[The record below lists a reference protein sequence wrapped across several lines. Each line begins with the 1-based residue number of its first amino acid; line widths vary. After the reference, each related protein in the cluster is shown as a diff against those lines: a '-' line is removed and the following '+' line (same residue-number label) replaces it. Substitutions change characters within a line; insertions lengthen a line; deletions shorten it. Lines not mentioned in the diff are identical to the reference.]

1 MNEEKLAVILKEIK
15 KFEKDIETRL
25 AKLEKGDVL
34 ENTEGV
40 KPEPKPPIRP
50 RAGRDQK
57 YWIRD
62 HYGDPDCWHE
72 TGADYNNY
80 HYATGNYFL
89 TKEACQAYCTETN
102 AKEIALQKIKDWI
115 MEKGYKSTNQ
125 KSYPCYDHKNHQWCW
140 YVTNDEFLAP
150 FFLGSNDDRDQFL
163 RDCEEELNVLIG
175 INKS

>member
-1 MNEEKLAVILKEIK
+1 MNELRA
-15 KFEKDIETRL
+15 
-25 AKLEKGDVL
+25 EKGS
-34 ENTEGV
+34 EYFY
-40 KPEPKPPIRP
+40 
-50 RAGRDQK
+50 RASSGIILPAQERGSAVN
-57 YWIRD
+57 D
-62 HYGDPDCWHE
+62 HHHS
-72 TGADYNNY
+72 TN
-80 HYATGNYFL
+80 NYFL